1 MTINSQTPAWATA
14 AVLVGRLIFAAVFL
28 MKTFISI
35 LALSMASLSSS
46 AALGAEDPPTWA
58 YPVNPP
64 DFKPRAEDGIARRV
78 PASSA
83 TYSVTQLRD
92 RFISPVWHPNDHPPL
107 PSVVA
112 QGRKPNVFACGFC
125 HRAEG
130 TGGPEN
136 ASLAGLPAG
145 YIVQQMADYKSGARK
160 TSVQKR
166 NIDLMIA
173 LSKDITDAEVQA
185 AAAYFS
191 ALKPKSNIRVVE
203 TASVPKT
210 VVAGWFLTAADTREK
225 EPIGQRIIEMPED
238 LEQFENRDPRS
249 HFVAY
254 VPIGSVARGEALVST
269 GGGKTLQC
277 AICHGQDL
285 KGLGELPSIAGR
297 SPSYIVRQLYDIQNG
312 ARAGKGAQLM
322 KAAVANLTV
331 EDMSRYLTLHPNDVI
346 WFGCDGPTEP
356 ALKPGDLVEVVNDAM
371 GVLANRVVSA

>member
-1 MTINSQTPAWATA
+1 
-14 AVLVGRLIFAAVFL
+14 
-28 MKTFISI
+28 
-35 LALSMASLSSS
+35 
-46 AALGAEDPPTWA
+46 
-58 YPVNPP
+58 VNPP

-136 ASLAGLPAG
+136 ASLAGLPAA

-166 NIDLMIA
+166 NIDLMIS

-191 ALKPKSNIRVVE
+191 ALRPKSNIRVVE
-203 TASVPKT
+203 TVSVPKT
-210 VVAGWFLTAADTREK
+210 VVAGWFLAAADTREK

-249 HFVAY
+249 HFIAY

-297 SPSYIVRQLYDIQNG
+297 SPSYVVRQLYDIQNG
-312 ARAGKGAQLM
+312 ARAGKGAELM
-322 KAAVANLTV
+322 KAAVANLTI
-331 EDMSRYLTLHPNDVI
+331 EDMASIAAYLASRAP
-346 WFGCDGPTEP
+346 
-356 ALKPGDLVEVVNDAM
+356 
-371 GVLANRVVSA
+371 

>member
-1 MTINSQTPAWATA
+1 
-14 AVLVGRLIFAAVFL
+14 V
-28 MKTFISI
+28 KTFISI
-35 LALSMASLSSS
+35 LALSVASFSST
-46 AALGAEDPPTWA
+46 ALGAEDPPAWA

-92 RFISPVWHPNDHPPL
+92 RFISPVWHPGDHPAL

-136 ASLAGLPAG
+136 ASLAGLPAA
-145 YIVQQMADYKSGARK
+145 YIAQQMADYKSGARK

-166 NIDLMIA
+166 NIDLMIS
-173 LSKDITDAEVQA
+173 LSKDITEAEVQA

-203 TASVPKT
+203 TVSVPKT

-249 HFVAY
+249 NFIAY

-269 GGGKTLQC
+269 GGAGKTLQC
-277 AICHGQDL
+277 AICHGADL
-285 KGLGELPSIAGR
+285 KGLGDLPSIAGR
-297 SPSYIVRQLYDIQNG
+297 SPSYVVRQLYDIQNG

-322 KAAVANLTV
+322 KAAVANLTL
-331 EDMSRYLTLHPNDVI
+331 EDMASIAAYLASRAP
-346 WFGCDGPTEP
+346 
-356 ALKPGDLVEVVNDAM
+356 
-371 GVLANRVVSA
+371 

>member
-1 MTINSQTPAWATA
+1 
-14 AVLVGRLIFAAVFL
+14 

-46 AALGAEDPPTWA
+46 AALGAEDPPAWA

-64 DFKPRAEDGIARRV
+64 DFKPRAEDGVARRV

-83 TYSVTQLRD
+83 SYSVTQLRD

-136 ASLAGLPAG
+136 ASLAGLPAA

-166 NIDLMIA
+166 NIDLMIS

-191 ALKPKSNIRVVE
+191 ALRPKSNIRVVE
-203 TASVPKT
+203 TVSVPKT
-210 VVAGWFLTAADTREK
+210 VVAGWFLAAADTREK

-249 HFVAY
+249 HFIAY

-297 SPSYIVRQLYDIQNG
+297 SPSYVVRQLYDIQNG
-312 ARAGKGAQLM
+312 ARAGKGAELM
-322 KAAVANLTV
+322 KAAVANLTI
-331 EDMSRYLTLHPNDVI
+331 EDMASIAAYLASRAP
-346 WFGCDGPTEP
+346 
-356 ALKPGDLVEVVNDAM
+356 
-371 GVLANRVVSA
+371 